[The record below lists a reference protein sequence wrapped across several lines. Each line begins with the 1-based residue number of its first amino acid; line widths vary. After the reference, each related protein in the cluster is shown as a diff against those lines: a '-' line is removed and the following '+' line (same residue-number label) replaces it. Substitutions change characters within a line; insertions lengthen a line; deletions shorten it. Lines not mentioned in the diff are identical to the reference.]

1 MKTSTKTMV
10 MCAVCTALICV
21 LAPIAVPIGPVPISL
36 STFAIMLSAALL
48 GGKAG
53 TAATALYLLIGAAGV
68 PVFAGYSA
76 GLAKLAGPTGGYLV
90 GYLALAAIEGAIYFR
105 FGKKRKGAA
114 KYAVLL
120 GGMILGTV
128 VLYAIGTAWFCV
140 LMHTGLVEAL
150 GMCVI
155 PFLPGDAMKM
165 IVIALLVPQLEK
177 GLARAGVQAAQNS

>member
-48 GGKAG
+48 GV
-53 TAATALYLLIGAAGV
+53 YLLIGAVGV

-76 GLAKLAGPTGGYLV
+76 GLARLAGPTGGYLV

-114 KYAVLL
+114 KYGVLL
-120 GGMILGTV
+120 GGMVLGTV
-128 VLYAIGTAWFCV
+128 VLYVIGTAWFCV

-165 IVIALLVPQLEK
+165 IVIA
-177 GLARAGVQAAQNS
+177 